1 MTIEVEYKDYEQEG
15 NDMKRWQL
23 YLVIAGGLLI
33 GLYFGSGI
41 GNIALPEFFKRFV
54 QISGGLLGGFF
65 IGILFT
71 RFFRTVKQYF
81 KRT

>member
-1 MTIEVEYKDYEQEG
+1 
-15 NDMKRWQL
+15 MKRWQL
-23 YLVIAGGLLI
+23 YLVIAGGLLV

-41 GNIALPEFFKRFV
+41 VDIGLPVFFKRFV
-54 QISGGLLGGFF
+54 QISGGLLVGFF

-71 RFFRTVKQYF
+71 RFTRSIKQYF